1 MYSAVINT
9 MAENTK
15 LRQAIGLNLLHFD
28 CSGIKSKLLELIT
41 IDIQLCAEQK
51 ITREAVFSAVIN
63 TQAENAKQKQATGLN

>member
-9 MAENTK
+9 LAENIK
-15 LRQAIGLNLLHFD
+15 QKQAIGLNLLHFD

-51 ITREAVFSAVIN
+51 TTREDVFLAVIN
-63 TQAENAKQKQATGLN
+63 TPVENTKHKGATGLN